1 MAFTESGISSID
13 IERRKIDCLS
23 FVMCPLPA
31 QLIIGFFSAPA
42 VNGTNEET
50 RQAVRA
56 VKQSIFLDVYD
67 FFT

>member
-1 MAFTESGISSID
+1 MVFTESGISSID

-23 FVMCPLPA
+23 FVVCPLLA
-31 QLIIGFFSAPA
+31 QLIIGFFSAAA

-56 VKQSIFLDVYD
+56 VKQSIF
-67 FFT
+67 